1 MFDAIVLAGGSG
13 RRLGGID
20 KGSIEVGGRT
30 LLARVLDAV
39 AGAERI
45 VVVGPRCDL
54 PAGVLRTSE
63 RPAGGGPVAGLAAGL
78 ELVEAPLVAVLACD
92 LPFVTRGTV
101 RRLAEALGTGPGS
114 RCDGAQLVDEAGRH
128 QPLTAVYRTE
138 RLRAALST
146 LDQLMDTPMRGV
158 LERLMMLDIEAD
170 PEQTWDCDTWADVT
184 LARDRVDRDLLE
196 DE

>member
-13 RRLGGID
+13 RRLGGVD
-20 KGSIEVGGRT
+20 KGAIEVGSRT
-30 LLARVLDAV
+30 LLARVLDAL

-45 VVVGPRCDL
+45 IVVGPRRDL
-54 PAGVLRTSE
+54 PEGVLQTSE

-78 ELVEAPLVAVLACD
+78 KLVEAPLVAVLACD
-92 LPFVTRGTV
+92 LPFVTGATIGL
-101 RRLAEALGTGPGS
+101 LAEVLTSGSGS
-114 RCDGAQLVDEAGRH
+114 RCDGVQLVDEGGRQQH
-128 QPLTAVYRTE
+128 LTAVYRVE

-146 LDQLMDTPMRGV
+146 LDELRDTPMRGV
-158 LERLMMLDIEAD
+158 LERLKMLDIDAD
-170 PEQTWDCDTWADVT
+170 PGQTWDCDTWADVT